1 MPTVSAS
8 SATPSLRI
16 AIDADDAAFGLKKT
30 LFDHLKARGLDIV
43 DLDFFSQK
51 KCDYPEIGYHL
62 AKQVASGRFDR
73 GILICGTGL
82 GMAMIANKVEGVWAG
97 VCHDT
102 FSAERLKKSNDA
114 NVLTLGERV
123 IGPELAKM
131 IVDHWLASDF
141 AGGGSAPKVAMLRRL
156 EKESFHPDTPT
167 A

>member
-1 MPTVSAS
+1 MSPTPSS
-8 SATPSLRI
+8 SAPALRI
-16 AIDADDAAFGLKKT
+16 AIDADDAAFGLKKI
-30 LFDHLKARGLDIV
+30 LLDHLRARGLDIV
-43 DLDFFSQK
+43 DLDFFSRK

-62 AKQVASGRFDR
+62 AKQVAAGRFDR

-131 IVDHWLASDF
+131 IVDHWLASEF
-141 AGGGSAPKVAMLRRL
+141 AGGGSTPKVNTLRRL